1 MNIAQ
6 IKASKGHA
14 FSTLSNL
21 QSSYR
26 KVNLIMDAIR
36 GVDAAEAL
44 FRLEFMRNKNAIS
57 IHKLVKAA
65 LDNADQKMIE
75 GSLMVQHAFASRAKV
90 LRRVDYKG
98 RGRSGVKEKPYCHV
112 TVVVAAKGA
121 VSTIENKARKTE
133 EAVKA
138 PVKKAETKKTT
149 EKRGKD
155 GSKS

>member
-6 IKASKGHA
+6 IKSSNVHA

-36 GVDAAEAL
+36 GVDASEAL
-44 FRLEFMRNKNAIS
+44 FRLEFMRNKNAMS
-57 IHKLVKAA
+57 IHKLLKAA
-65 LDNADQKMIE
+65 LDNADQKMIS
-75 GSLMVQHAFASRAKV
+75 GQLLVKHAYASRAKV

-112 TVVVAAKGA
+112 TVVVESKD
-121 VSTIENKARKTE
+121 N
-133 EAVKA
+133 
-138 PVKKAETKKTT
+138 TKV